1 MSEQRPW
8 YVHDRDG
15 NYGEGITDADWYNED
30 WGVGYIVMRQRD
42 GEWEYA
48 FVDWRYCV
56 PSLSF
61 VLRSGKRYEE
71 QP

>member
-1 MSEQRPW
+1 MSEQRAW

-15 NYGEGITDADWYNED
+15 YYDEGITSTDWYNED
-30 WGVGYIVMRQRD
+30 WGVGVIVMRQRD

-48 FVDWRYCV
+48 FVNWRHRY
-56 PSLSF
+56 PSLGF
-61 VLRSGKRYEE
+61 ILCGGKRYEE